1 MRGGSRRPAA
11 TATGQAPEQGVKEMA
26 HESSKGRAAVVP
38 DMSHVADPTIRPLSL
53 TDRDP
58 ALAVINAAARWYG
71 EFLPSEEFHD
81 TEMTP
86 VQWETESTRLTWCW
100 ASMQNFL
107 ESQLALR
114 RPSPWRLEGELGS
127 WRRPPG

>member
-1 MRGGSRRPAA
+1 
-11 TATGQAPEQGVKEMA
+11 
-26 HESSKGRAAVVP
+26 
-38 DMSHVADPTIRPLSL
+38 MSNVADPTIRPLSL

-86 VQWETESTRLTWCW
+86 VQWEAESTQLTWYG
-100 ASMQNFL
+100 AFVGGTL
-107 ESQLALR
+107 V
-114 RPSPWRLEGELGS
+114 
-127 WRRPPG
+127 